1 MPLPVLIWIL
11 QSEDGSA
18 FHALYSLSEKVVV
31 RFFLKLM
38 SFHFT
43 DEVYS

>member
-11 QSEDGSA
+11 QSEDGGA
-18 FHALYSLSEKVVV
+18 FHALYSLSEKV